1 MRAVSAIYCA
11 LASALGCVAPLPAPA
26 GVERGV
32 LGFLYEGDTTVIE
45 EYTRSANVLE
55 GIVRPQGRGAKFGWA
70 RYRVELGPSGN
81 AERAV
86 LQLGRRSDESTP
98 VRTWTVTI
106 AGTEVVEVS
115 GGDTTRRRRADR
127 GVVPLFPPSMAM
139 FHEVIRQAH
148 RQRGAG
154 SGRTDVP
161 IFDFPGSGEIHHA
174 TVEWPARDTAA
185 VSYYG
190 GPVTLYAVDARGR
203 VLSARDP
210 RDGRHLMVR
219 VR

>member
-1 MRAVSAIYCA
+1 
-11 LASALGCVAPLPAPA
+11 
-26 GVERGV
+26 VERGV
-32 LGFLYEGDTTVIE
+32 LGFVHEGDTTVIE
-45 EYTRSANVLE
+45 EYTRTANALE
-55 GIVRPQGRGAKFGWA
+55 GIVRPQVPGAKFGWA
-70 RYRVELGPSGN
+70 RYRVEFGPSGN

-106 AGTEVVEVS
+106 VGREVVEVS

-139 FHEVIRQAH
+139 FLEVIRQAH

-154 SGRTDVP
+154 RGRTDVP

-203 VLSARDP
+203 ALSARDP
-210 RDGRHLMVR
+210 REGRYVIFRLR
-219 VR
+219 